1 MATTY
6 QLYTM
11 DGLGRSG
18 RVQPLDARDD
28 DAAIHLAFAKKL
40 PVSSEI
46 WDGDR
51 LVAAVPP
58 LEQASA

>member
-28 DAAIHLAFAKKL
+28 DDAIHLAFAKVL
-40 PVSSEI
+40 PVSS
-46 WDGDR
+46 DVLG
-51 LVAAVPP
+51 
-58 LEQASA
+58 S